1 MTSTAAPKTMS
12 PSARRRARK
21 LAVQA
26 LYQWQ
31 VAAASIKEIEKEF
44 REDND
49 MKSVDIDYFCEL
61 LHGVPSQVSRLDEEI
76 LPLLDRSLKELS
88 LIELAILRMGAY
100 ELLER
105 PDVPYKVVINEGVD
119 LAKAFGATDGHKY
132 VNGILD
138 GLARRIHHCLLLRR

>member
-1 MTSTAAPKTMS
+1 MASTRGTKKMS

-31 VAAASIKEIEKEF
+31 LAGASINDIEKQF

-49 MKSVDIDYFCEL
+49 MKSVDVDYFCEL
-61 LHGVPSQVSRLDEEI
+61 LHQVPGQVSRLDEAI
-76 LPLLDRSLKELS
+76 SPLLDRPLDELS
-88 LIELAILRMGAY
+88 RIELAILRMGAY

-105 PDVPYKVVINEGVD
+105 QDVPFKVVINEGVD
-119 LAKAFGATDGHKY
+119 LAKTFGATDGHKY

-138 GLARRIHHCLLLRR
+138 GLARRVQQDKADKC